1 MAWGGDAMMHAIES
15 YLQLRR
21 AAGFRLRDTE
31 ALLKEFACF
40 AAERGDAHIKTD
52 TAVAW
57 AGRATSLNQRAR
69 RLNSLILFARYIR
82 AEDTKHEIPPNGIFA
97 HPPYSRPRPHI
108 FTASEIAA
116 ILAEA
121 KQLPPAGSL
130 RPDTF
135 YTLFGLVAT
144 CGLRISEALALKSDD
159 IRPDGLCIRET
170 KFRKSR
176 LVPLHPTTSKQLA
189 LYLDRRQQL
198 THLETRVFVSLRR
211 KPLRYPTV
219 NETFLFLLRKLG
231 LRAGPGQPGPRLHDL
246 RHTFA
251 SRALENSPDE
261 SSRISKHMLA
271 LSTYLGHAHI
281 SDTYWYLQSTTHL
294 MMKIADDCQAYLE
307 GGRP

>member
-1 MAWGGDAMMHAIES
+1 MMHAIDG

-21 AAGFRLRDTE
+21 AAGFQLRDTE
-31 ALLKEFACF
+31 ALLKEFAWF
-40 AAERGDAHIKTD
+40 AAERGDTHIKTD
-52 TAVAW
+52 TAVTW
-57 AGRATSLNQRAR
+57 AGRATSQEQRAR

-82 AEDTKHEIPPNGIFA
+82 AEDAKHEIPPNGVFA
-97 HPPYSRPRPHI
+97 HHPRSRPRPHI
-108 FTASEIAA
+108 FTPTEIAA

-130 RPDTF
+130 RPHTF
-135 YTLFGLVAT
+135 YTLFGLVAA
-144 CGLRISEALALKSDD
+144 CGLRISEALALQIDD
-159 IRPDGLCIRET
+159 IRPDGLYIRET

-198 THLETRVFVSLRR
+198 TRMETRVFISLRR

-231 LRAGPGQPGPRLHDL
+231 LRAGPGQPGPRLHDV

-281 SDTYWYLQSTTHL
+281 TDTYWYLQSTPHL
-294 MMKIADDCQAYLE
+294 MTEIADNCQVYLE
-307 GGRP
+307 GERP

>member
-1 MAWGGDAMMHAIES
+1 MINAIES

-21 AAGFRLRDTE
+21 AAGFQLRDTE

-40 AAERGDAHIKTD
+40 AAERGDTHIKTD

-57 AGRATSLNQRAR
+57 AARATSPQQRAR
-69 RLNSLILFARYIR
+69 RLNSLILFARYIH
-82 AEDTKHEIPPNGIFA
+82 AEDAKHEIPPNGIFA
-97 HPPYSRPRPHI
+97 HHPRSRPRPHI
-108 FTASEIAA
+108 FTATEIAA

-130 RPDTF
+130 RPHTF
-135 YTLFGLVAT
+135 YTLFGLVAA
-144 CGLRISEALALKSDD
+144 CGLRISEALALQVED
-159 IRPDGLCIRET
+159 IRPDGLYIRET

-189 LYLDRRQQL
+189 NYLDRRQQL
-198 THLETRVFVSLRR
+198 TRLETRVFVSLRR

-231 LRAGPGQPGPRLHDL
+231 LRAGPGQPGPRLHDV

-251 SRALENSPDE
+251 SRALENSPDG

-271 LSTYLGHAHI
+271 VSTYLGHAHI
-281 SDTYWYLQSTTHL
+281 TDTYWYLQSTTHL
-294 MMKIADDCQAYLE
+294 MMRIADDCQAYLE
-307 GGRP
+307 GERP

>member
-1 MAWGGDAMMHAIES
+1 M
-15 YLQLRR
+15 
-21 AAGFRLRDTE
+21 FRGRT
-31 ALLKEFACF
+31 
-40 AAERGDAHIKTD
+40 GDAHIKTD

-57 AGRATSLNQRAR
+57 AGRATSLNQQAR
-69 RLNSLILFARYIR
+69 RLNSLILFARFIR
-82 AEDTKHEIPPNGIFA
+82 AEDAKHEIPPNGIFA
-97 HPPYSRPRPHI
+97 HHPYSRPQPHI

-135 YTLFGLVAT
+135 YTLFGLVAA
-144 CGLRISEALALKSDD
+144 CGLRISEALALQIDD
-159 IRPDGLCIRET
+159 IRPDGLSIRET

-176 LVPLHPTTSKQLA
+176 LATSSDDVETTGPL
-189 LYLDRRQQL
+189 LDRRQQL
-198 THLETRVFVSLRR
+198 TCGDTCVCSLRR

-219 NETFLFLLRKLG
+219 NETFLFILRQLG
-231 LRAGPGQPGPRLHDL
+231 LRTGPGKSGPRLHDL

-261 SSRISKHMLA
+261 SLRISKHMLA

-294 MMKIADDCQAYLE
+294 MIKIADDCQAYLE